1 MNKDLLRGLVEQI
14 NLELQSAYI
23 YFGMASYLEE
33 NDFPGFAHWMKVQVK
48 EEVSHAM
55 RIYDFLQ
62 ERGEHI
68 EMLPFEKVDVDY
80 KSVLDV
86 YEKSLVHEKFIT
98 AAIDK
103 LAHSAHEL
111 KDFSAMG
118 MLQWFV
124 DEQVEEE
131 DHFGGAVVKL
141 KMADGKGSALLML
154 DREFGKREE

>member
-1 MNKDLLRGLVEQI
+1 MNKELLKGLVEQI

-33 NDFPGFAHWMKVQVK
+33 SGFAGFSHWMKVQVK

-80 KSVLDV
+80 DSVLDV
-86 YEKSLVHEKFIT
+86 WEKSLVHEKFIT
-98 AAIDK
+98 ASIDK
-103 LAHSAHEL
+103 LANLAFDL

-131 DHFGGAVVKL
+131 DHFGGAVAQL
-141 KMADGKGSALLML
+141 QMAEGKGSTMLML
-154 DREFGKREE
+154 DREFGRREG

>member
-1 MNKDLLRGLVEQI
+1 MNKDLLKGLVEQI

-33 NDFPGFAHWMKVQVK
+33 NDYPGFSHWMKVQVK

-80 KSVLDV
+80 DDVLDV
-86 YEKSLVHEKFIT
+86 WEKSLVHEKIIT

-103 LAHSAHEL
+103 LAHMAHDL

-131 DHFGGAVVKL
+131 DHFGGAVARL
-141 KMADGKGSALLML
+141 KMADGKGSPMLML

>member
-1 MNKDLLRGLVEQI
+1 MNKDLLKGLVEQI

-33 NDFPGFAHWMKVQVK
+33 NDFPGFAHWMQVQVK
-48 EEVSHAM
+48 EEIDHAM
-55 RIYDFLQ
+55 RIYNFLQ

-68 EMLPFEKVDVDY
+68 EMLPFDRVDVDY
-80 KSVLDV
+80 DGVVDV
-86 YEKSLVHEKFIT
+86 WEKSLDHEKVIT

-103 LAHSAHEL
+103 LAHLAHDL

-131 DHFGGAVVKL
+131 DHFGGAL
-141 KMADGKGSALLML
+141 AQLERAQGKGAGLLML
-154 DREFGKREE
+154 DREFGRREE

>member
-1 MNKDLLRGLVEQI
+1 MNKNLLKGLVEQI

-55 RIYDFLQ
+55 RIFDFLQ

-68 EMLPFEKVDVDY
+68 EMLPFEKVDVDFEG
-80 KSVLDV
+80 VLDV

-98 AAIDK
+98 ASIDK
-103 LAHSAHEL
+103 LAHMAHDL

-131 DHFGGAVVKL
+131 DHFGSAVAKL
-141 KMADGKGSALLML
+141 TLASGKGSSMLML

>member
-1 MNKDLLRGLVEQI
+1 MNKELLKGLVEQI

-33 NDFPGFAHWMKVQVK
+33 NDFAGFSHWMKVQVK

-80 KSVLDV
+80 DSVLDV
-86 YEKSLVHEKFIT
+86 WEKSLVHEKFIT
-98 AAIDK
+98 ASIDK
-103 LAHSAHEL
+103 LANLAFDL

-131 DHFGGAVVKL
+131 DHFGGAVAQL
-141 KMADGKGSALLML
+141 QMAEGKGSTMLML
-154 DREFGKREE
+154 DREFGRREG